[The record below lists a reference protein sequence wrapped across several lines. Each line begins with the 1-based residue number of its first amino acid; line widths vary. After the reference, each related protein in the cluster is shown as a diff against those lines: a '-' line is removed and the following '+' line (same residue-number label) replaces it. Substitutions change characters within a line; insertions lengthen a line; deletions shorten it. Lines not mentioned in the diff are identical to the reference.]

1 MIIYSVSVSI
11 EAILAQDWQDW
22 MLAHH
27 IPEVIATGCFVGYKF
42 HKQLEP
48 AAEEFF
54 VTYNTRYECLSL
66 EKLAMYQQDFAPA
79 LQKDHA
85 ARYEGKFK
93 AFRRVYEKIDV

>member
-1 MIIYSVSVSI
+1 MIIYSVTVAI
-11 EAILAQDWQDW
+11 EKAFAQDWQDW

-48 AAEEFF
+48 APEEGFI
-54 VTYNTRYECLSL
+54 TYNTRYECESL
-66 EKLAMYQQDFAPA
+66 EKLATYQQHFAPA

-85 ARYEGKFK
+85 TRYEGKFK
-93 AFRRVYEKIDV
+93 AFRNVYQQF